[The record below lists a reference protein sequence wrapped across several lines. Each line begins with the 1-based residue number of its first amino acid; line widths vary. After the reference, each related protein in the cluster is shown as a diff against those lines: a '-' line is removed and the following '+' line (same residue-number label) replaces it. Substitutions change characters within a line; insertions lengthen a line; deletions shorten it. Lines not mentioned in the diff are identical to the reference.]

1 MTTPVFVARL
11 KCSSKDGDAQFQII
25 VGVFSA
31 KDKAEESIE
40 DFIEGVLEME
50 YPNVSVV
57 SKLVE
62 ELKLDVPIYEDGPD
76 LDLGG
81 IPF

>member
-11 KCSSKDGDAQFQII
+11 NCSSNDGDARFQIM
-25 VGVFSA
+25 VGVFSTR
-31 KDKAEESIE
+31 DKAEESIE
-40 DFIEGVLEME
+40 SFIEGVLAME
-50 YPNVSVV
+50 YANVSVV

-62 ELKLDVPIYEDGPD
+62 ELKLDVPLYEDGPD
-76 LDLGG
+76 LDIGG